1 MIGENKRYVGQV
13 AGQGITQ
20 RLTQHFQ
27 NKDNDWVE
35 FVLFFAR
42 ADGKMSKAGTDYL
55 ERRLI
60 KDFKKK
66 SDLS

>member
-1 MIGENKRYVGQV
+1 MQKV
-13 AGQGITQ
+13 
-20 RLTQHFQ
+20 TQHFQ

-42 ADGKMSKAGTDYL
+42 ADGKMSKADTDYL

-66 SDLS
+66 IRL